1 MLRAGSDV
9 IAVIFDRLLVHV
21 FQEICPSSGLFTF
34 EKAV

>member
-21 FQEICPSSGLFTF
+21 FQEIGPSKWF
-34 EKAV
+34 VYI